1 MPTLTTEELA
11 SWIEK
16 RTATPAAESNMHL
29 WDWQAM
35 CHLKAELTAIK
46 KSVADHGGP
55 DGHIDWLEG
64 RSERLTDVEAERAKA
79 SDANAKRFYEQS
91 ERRLRYITECQQL
104 LGTHDNL
111 QTAIEKLIQER
122 DQWCE
127 AYDEQIRLNL
137 LDKAELV
144 RLRETLAEVR
154 KQLAEAQTYL

>member
-1 MPTLTTEELA
+1 MPAELTPDELQ

-16 RTATPAAESNMHL
+16 RASVNAEWTNLHL
-29 WDWQAM
+29 WDHQAM
-35 CHLKAELTAIK
+35 CYLKAERDRLSAESSKDTSPARRLA
-46 KSVADHGGP
+46 V
-55 DGHIDWLEG
+55 DW
-64 RSERLTDVEAERAKA
+64 TERAKA